1 MEFVRIILIASFL
14 ASHSFCWVNIG
25 FFLLSIIILHI
36 PTHFLAALITFD
48 IEL

>member
-1 MEFVRIILIASFL
+1 MEFVRIILIAIFL
-14 ASHSFCWVNIG
+14 ASHIFRWVNIG

-36 PTHFLAALITFD
+36 PIHVLAALIFFD